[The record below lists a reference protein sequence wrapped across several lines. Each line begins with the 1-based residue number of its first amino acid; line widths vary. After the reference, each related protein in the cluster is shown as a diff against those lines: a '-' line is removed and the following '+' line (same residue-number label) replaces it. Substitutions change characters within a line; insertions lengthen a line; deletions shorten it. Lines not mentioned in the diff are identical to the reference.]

1 VVVVVEEEFLF
12 LLMHCDGFGGL
23 VGGGGL
29 HCRYM
34 VKIVLSL
41 VAFYL
46 LVIVYASRGVLC

>member
-1 VVVVVEEEFLF
+1 LF